1 MKKSAGT
8 SYHCANFNNLF
19 FQIQGRKRW
28 TFVDS
33 RYNALMYPMFNPK
46 SMDVASFLT
55 SIAIN
60 DTEIMTRYFPL
71 YKFAPKMVATLEPGD
86 VLFNPPVS
94 LFLTHFLGQ
103 EGTVHLFCLFYSG
116 NGTKSRISRTY
127 PSEWQL
133 VGSLVC
139 TLLKTKQIDFI
150 ICFVQQALN
159 YIRIACIRLCN
170 F

>member
-19 FQIQGRKRW
+19 FQIQGRKKW

-55 SIAIN
+55 TIAIN
-60 DTEIMTRYFPL
+60 NTEIMSRYFPL

-94 LFLTHFLGQ
+94 
-103 EGTVHLFCLFYSG
+103 
-116 NGTKSRISRTY
+116 I
-127 PSEWQL
+127 
-133 VGSLVC
+133 
-139 TLLKTKQIDFI
+139 LLIF
-150 ICFVQQALN
+150 FNARN
-159 YIRIACIRLCN
+159 R
-170 F
+170 